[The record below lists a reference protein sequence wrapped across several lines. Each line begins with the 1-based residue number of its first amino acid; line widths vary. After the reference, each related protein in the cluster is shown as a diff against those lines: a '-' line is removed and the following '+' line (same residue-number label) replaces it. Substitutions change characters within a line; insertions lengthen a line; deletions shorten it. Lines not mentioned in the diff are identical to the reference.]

1 MNTTTLNTAIN
12 SIKCDNGN
20 RRALR
25 ALAVAYKVDLSE
37 AVQISPKNKSGH
49 YNFGEIAECI
59 IRLAYGQRGM
69 KQGPRLADLTLD
81 GKQFEIKAL
90 NRDGKPSP
98 TKSAT
103 PTTPT
108 LIVANVAS
116 FERGVYA
123 IPYGEIVWN
132 TSKHMVASQTLAKA
146 KLVRAF

>member
-1 MNTTTLNTAIN
+1 MNKTTLTTAIN

-25 ALAVAYKVDLSE
+25 ALAVAFNVDLGE
-37 AVQISPKNKSGH
+37 AVTISPKNSQGR

-59 IRLAYGQRGM
+59 LRLAYGQKGT
-69 KQGPRLADLTLD
+69 KQGPRAADLTLD
-81 GKQFEIKAL
+81 GKDFEIKAL

-108 LIVANVAS
+108 LIVANMAS
-116 FERGVYA
+116 YERGVYLL
-123 IPYGEIVWN
+123 PYGEIVWN
-132 TSKHMVASQTLAKA
+132 TSRHMVASQTLARA